1 MALTTTT
8 TLEHDIGAKL
18 RMMRRM
24 NKMRLKDVAEAV
36 DCSESLLSKIENNKV
51 EPSLKVLHRITAV
64 LGTTIAELFAARRE
78 TEITVLHE
86 GQRKVVVT
94 RATEEGG
101 AVSLERVIPFGDD
114 QLLDANIHIVDPK
127 TDSGGDITHA
137 GEEVGYVLEG
147 ILELTI
153 EDEVFHLKPGDS
165 FYFRS
170 ELRHRYYNPG
180 EVTTK
185 VLWVNTPPT
194 F

>member
-1 MALTTTT
+1 MS

-24 NKMRLKDVAEAV
+24 NKMRLKDLAEATE
-36 DCSESLLSKIENNKV
+36 CSESLLSKIENNKV

-64 LGTTIAELFAARRE
+64 LGTTIAELFASQRE
-78 TEITVLHE
+78 NEITVQQMGE
-86 GQRKVVVT
+86 RTVVVT
-94 RATEEGG
+94 RSNAEGG
-101 AVSLERVIPFGDD
+101 AINLERIIPFGEN
-114 QLLDANIHIVDPK
+114 QMLDANIHIIDPK

-137 GEEVGYVLEG
+137 GEEVGYILEG
-147 ILELTI
+147 ELELTI
-153 EDEVFHLKPGDS
+153 EDETFYLKPGDS

-180 EVTTK
+180 DLTTR

>member
-1 MALTTTT
+1 VDMPTPDHELGT
-8 TLEHDIGAKL
+8 KL

-24 NKMRLKDVAEAV
+24 NKMRLKDVADAV

-64 LGTTIAELFAARRE
+64 LGTSIAELFTAKRE
-78 TEITVLHE
+78 NEINIPHE
-86 GQRKVVVT
+86 GQRRVVVP

-101 AVSLERVIPFGDD
+101 AVSLERIIPFGDD

-137 GEEVGYVLEG
+137 GEEVGFVLQGE
-147 ILELTI
+147 LELTI
-153 EDEVFHLKPGDS
+153 EDVTYHLTPGDS

-180 EVTTK
+180 DVTTR

>member
-1 MALTTTT
+1 MDMP
-8 TLEHDIGAKL
+8 TLEHDIGTKL

-78 TEITVLHE
+78 NEITVQHE
-86 GQRKVVVT
+86 GERKVVVT
-94 RATEEGG
+94 RATEHGG
-101 AVSLERVIPFGDD
+101 AVSLERIIPFGDD
-114 QLLDANIHIVDPK
+114 QLLDSNIHIVDPK

-147 ILELTI
+147 TLELTI
-153 EDEVFHLKPGDS
+153 EDVTYYLSAGDS

-180 EVTTK
+180 EVTAR

>member
-1 MALTTTT
+1 
-8 TLEHDIGAKL
+8 
-18 RMMRRM
+18 MMRRM

-36 DCSESLLSKIENNKV
+36 DCSESLLSKIENNKI

-64 LGTTIAELFAARRE
+64 LGTSIAELFAARHE
-78 TEITVLHE
+78 NAITVQHAGE
-86 GQRKVVVT
+86 RTVVIT
-94 RATEEGG
+94 RANAESG
-101 AVSLERVIPFGDD
+101 AVSLERIIPFGDD

-137 GEEVGYVLEG
+137 GEEVGFVLDGE
-147 ILELTI
+147 LELTI
-153 EDEVFHLKPGDS
+153 EDETFYLKPGDS

-180 EVTTK
+180 DHTTR

>member
-1 MALTTTT
+1 VALTTTP

-78 TEITVLHE
+78 NEITVLHE

-180 EVTTK
+180 DVTTK

>member
-1 MALTTTT
+1 MTVPA
-8 TLEHDIGAKL
+8 LEHDIGTKL

-64 LGTTIAELFAARRE
+64 LGTTIAELFAAKRE
-78 TEITVLHE
+78 NEITVQHE
-86 GQRKVVVT
+86 GERRVVVT
-94 RATEEGG
+94 RATEAGG
-101 AVSLERVIPFGDD
+101 AVSLERIIPFGDD
-114 QLLDANIHIVDPK
+114 QLLDANIHIVDPR

-147 ILELTI
+147 VLELTI
-153 EDEVFHLKPGDS
+153 EDATYHLTAGDS

-180 EVTTK
+180 ETTTR

>member
-1 MALTTTT
+1 MP
-8 TLEHDIGAKL
+8 TLEHDIGTKL

-78 TEITVLHE
+78 NEITVQHE
-86 GQRKVVVT
+86 GERKVVVT
-94 RATEEGG
+94 RATEHGG
-101 AVSLERVIPFGDD
+101 AVSLERIIPFGDD
-114 QLLDANIHIVDPK
+114 QLLDSNIHIVDPK

-147 ILELTI
+147 TLELTI
-153 EDEVFHLKPGDS
+153 EDVTYYLSAGDS

-180 EVTTK
+180 EVTAR

>member
-1 MALTTTT
+1 MALTTTP

-78 TEITVLHE
+78 NEITVLHE

-180 EVTTK
+180 DVTTK

>member
-1 MALTTTT
+1 MTVS
-8 TLEHDIGAKL
+8 TLQHDIGTKL

-64 LGTTIAELFAARRE
+64 LGTSIAELFAASRDN
-78 TEITVLHE
+78 EITIFRKGE
-86 GQRKVVVT
+86 RKVVVT

-101 AVSLERVIPFGDD
+101 AVSLERVIPFGDG
-114 QLLDANIHIVDPK
+114 QVLDANIHIVDPK
-127 TDSGGDITHA
+127 TDSGGDITHD

-147 ILELTI
+147 ELELTI
-153 EDEVFHLKPGDS
+153 EDETISLSAGDS

-170 ELRHRYYNPG
+170 DLRHRYYNPG
-180 EVTTK
+180 EITTR

>member
-1 MALTTTT
+1 MALQ
-8 TLEHDIGAKL
+8 TLEHDIGTKL

-51 EPSLKVLHRITAV
+51 EPSLKVLHRSTAV
-64 LGTTIAELFAARRE
+64 RGTSIAELFAARRDN
-78 TEITVLHE
+78 EITV
-86 GQRKVVVT
+86 QRLGARTVVVT
-94 RATEEGG
+94 RATEHGG
-101 AVSLERVIPFGDD
+101 AVSLERIIPFGDD

-147 ILELTI
+147 ELELTI
-153 EDEVFHLKPGDS
+153 EDETFFLAAGDS

>member
-1 MALTTTT
+1 MTVPA
-8 TLEHDIGAKL
+8 LEHDIGTKL

-36 DCSESLLSKIENNKV
+36 DCSESLLSKIENNRV

-64 LGTTIAELFAARRE
+64 LGTTIAELFAAKRE
-78 TEITVLHE
+78 NEITVQHE
-86 GQRKVVVT
+86 GERRVVVT

-101 AVSLERVIPFGDD
+101 AVSLERIIPFGDD

-137 GEEVGYVLEG
+137 GEEVGFVLEG
-147 ILELTI
+147 VLELTI
-153 EDEVFHLKPGDS
+153 EDATYNLTAGDS

-180 EVTTK
+180 DVTTR

>member
-1 MALTTTT
+1 MTVPA
-8 TLEHDIGAKL
+8 LEHDIGTKL

-36 DCSESLLSKIENNKV
+36 DCSESLLSKIENNRV

-64 LGTTIAELFAARRE
+64 LGTTIAELFAAKRE
-78 TEITVLHE
+78 NDITVQHE
-86 GQRKVVVT
+86 GERRVVVT

-101 AVSLERVIPFGDD
+101 AVSLERIIPFGDD

-137 GEEVGYVLEG
+137 GEEVGYVLDG
-147 ILELTI
+147 VLELTI
-153 EDEVFHLKPGDS
+153 EDVTYQLTAGDS

-180 EVTTK
+180 DTTTR

>member
-1 MALTTTT
+1 MAVT

-36 DCSESLLSKIENNKV
+36 DCSESLLSKIENNKI

-64 LGTTIAELFAARRE
+64 LGTSIAELFAARHE
-78 TEITVLHE
+78 NAITVQHAGE
-86 GQRKVVVT
+86 RTVVIT
-94 RATEEGG
+94 RANAESG
-101 AVSLERVIPFGDD
+101 AVSLERIIPFGDD

-137 GEEVGYVLEG
+137 GEEVGFVLDGE
-147 ILELTI
+147 LELTI
-153 EDEVFHLKPGDS
+153 EDETFYLKPGDS

-180 EVTTK
+180 DHTTR